1 MFIAVL
7 FLDTIQNAT
16 PKFLLVTHSFYE
28 LKPKWV
34 IWLVRDIIILSCVL
48 ISSLPLIIINTCGC
62 MIHIG
67 Q

>member
-1 MFIAVL
+1 MFMAVL
-7 FLDTIQNAT
+7 FLDTFQDAT
-16 PKFLLVTHSFYE
+16 PKTFSFYE

-48 ISSLPLIIINTCGC
+48 ISSLSLIIINTCGC
-62 MIHIG
+62 MIRIG

>member
-1 MFIAVL
+1 MFMAIL
-7 FLDTIQNAT
+7 FLDTFKDAT
-16 PKFLLVTHSFYE
+16 PKTLSFYE

-34 IWLVRDIIILSCVL
+34 IWLVRDVFISSCVL

>member
-1 MFIAVL
+1 MFMSVL
-7 FLDTIQNAT
+7 FLDIFQDAT
-16 PKFLLVTHSFYE
+16 SKTLSFYE

-48 ISSLPLIIINTCGC
+48 ISSLSLITINTCGC

>member
-1 MFIAVL
+1 MFMVVL
-7 FLDTIQNAT
+7 LSDTFQDVT
-16 PKFLLVTHSFYE
+16 PKTLSFYE

-34 IWLVRDIIILSCVL
+34 IWLVRDVIILSCVL
-48 ISSLPLIIINTCGC
+48 ISSLSLIIINTCGC